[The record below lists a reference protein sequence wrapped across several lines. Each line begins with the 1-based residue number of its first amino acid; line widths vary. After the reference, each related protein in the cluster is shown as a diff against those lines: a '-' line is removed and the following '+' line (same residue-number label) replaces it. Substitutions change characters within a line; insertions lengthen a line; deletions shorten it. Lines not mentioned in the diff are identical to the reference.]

1 MLELELEFDTSMSLV
16 IITRHRTLVQ
26 YFVCD
31 HLPNVKTISL
41 CRCSDPDGTRRCRD
55 TLDEIP
61 VVIDERDE
69 ETNLDELFAAQFA
82 RTTRRES
89 TSLRHTPDRDVPDL
103 PLQVL
108 NESRRVDATFQCTYS
123 FSFDEPALGAHSMR
137 RIDRVDRIDR

>member
-1 MLELELEFDTSMSLV
+1 
-16 IITRHRTLVQ
+16 
-26 YFVCD
+26 
-31 HLPNVKTISL
+31 VKTISL

-55 TLDEIP
+55 TLDEIS

-82 RTTRRES
+82 WATRRES
-89 TSLRHTPDRDVPDL
+89 TGLRHTPDRDVPDL

-108 NESRRVDATFQCTYS
+108 NESRRMDATFQCAYS

-137 RIDRVDRIDR
+137 RIDRVDRFDR